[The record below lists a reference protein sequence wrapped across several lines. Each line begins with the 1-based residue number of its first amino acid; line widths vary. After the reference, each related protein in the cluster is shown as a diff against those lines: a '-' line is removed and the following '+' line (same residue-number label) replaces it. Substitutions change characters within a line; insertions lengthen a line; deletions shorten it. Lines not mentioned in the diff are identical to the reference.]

1 MVLRDGRRWHQNLY
15 DEVQAK
21 FRRTCIRRA
30 YRDWKYTYID
40 LSRIVESV
48 DSVSFK
54 ELSARTEDFVR
65 VGGKNIK
72 K

>member
-1 MVLRDGRRWHQNLY
+1 MVLRDGRRRNQNLY

-21 FRRTCIRRA
+21 FRRTCIRRTH
-30 YRDWKYTYID
+30 RDWKYTYID
-40 LSRIVESV
+40 LSGIVESV
-48 DSVSFK
+48 DSVSFQ
-54 ELSARTEDFVR
+54 ELSARAEDFIG